1 MRRLRR
7 TIIRLLV
14 QETHL
19 NIDDLICPLFFDET
33 INAPIPISSMPGQ
46 HRYPVSMAG
55 DIAHNL
61 FSIGIRAVLIFGIPK
76 HKDSLATSAY
86 DENGIVQRTVREMKK
101 AVPNMVVIT
110 DLCACEYTDHG
121 HCGILETVEAESAEL
136 ANDESLA
143 LMEKIAISHAEAGA
157 DIIAPSSML
166 DGVVSSIRSALDW
179 EGYSKV
185 CIMAYSSKFASALYG
200 PFRDAADSGYS
211 FGDRKGYQAPI
222 ANRREAYRE
231 SELDALEG
239 ADFLMVKPAGWAGDV
254 ISDICAFNIPV
265 VAYQVSGEY
274 AMIMAACEK
283 GWLKN
288 DVIMESLLSLKR
300 AGASLII
307 TYFAEEVAKLA
318 TPRGGREDPTNGG
331 LKNILCESGNNDPHL
346 LATWRER
353 QQRP

>member
-1 MRRLRR
+1 MFPITRMRRLRR
-7 TIIRLLV
+7 SIIRPLV

-19 NIDDLICPLFFDET
+19 NITDLICPLFFDET
-33 INAPIPISSMPGQ
+33 ITAPVPIPSMPGL
-46 HRYPVSMAG
+46 HRYPLSMAG
-55 DIAHNL
+55 EIANNL
-61 FSIGIRAVLIFGIPK
+61 FSIGIRSCLLFGIPK
-76 HKDSLATSAY
+76 QKDNFATSAY
-86 DENGIVQRTVREMKK
+86 DENGIIQCAVREMKK

-121 HCGILETVEAESAEL
+121 HCGILEPLESENEPEL

-143 LMEKIAISHAEAGA
+143 LMNKIAISHAQAGA

-166 DGVVSSIRSALDW
+166 DGVVNSIRTALDL
-179 EGYSKV
+179 EGYSKI

-239 ADFLMVKPAGWAGDV
+239 ADFLMVKPAGWACDI

-283 GWLKN
+283 GWLSS

-307 TYFAEEVAKLA
+307 TYFAEEVAKNM
-318 TPRGGREDPTNGG
+318 TRYDTNY
-331 LKNILCESGNNDPHL
+331 E
-346 LATWRER
+346 
-353 QQRP
+353 

>member
-1 MRRLRR
+1 MSMFPITRMRRLRKPS
-7 TIIRLLV
+7 IRPLV

-19 NIDDLICPLFFDET
+19 SITDLICPLFFDEAIT
-33 INAPIPISSMPGQ
+33 APMPISSMPGQ
-46 HRYPVSMAG
+46 YRYPLSMAG
-55 DIAHNL
+55 DIANNL
-61 FSIGIRAVLIFGIPK
+61 FSIGIRSCLLFGIPK
-76 HKDSLATSAY
+76 QKDSFATSAY
-86 DENGIVQRTVREMKK
+86 DENGIIQCAVREIKK

-121 HCGILETVEAESAEL
+121 HCGILEPGEGDSAEL
-136 ANDESLA
+136 ANDASLI
-143 LMEKIAISHAEAGA
+143 LMDKIAISHAQAGA

-166 DGVVSSIRSALDW
+166 DGVVSSIRSALDA
-179 EGYSKV
+179 EGYTKI

-200 PFRDAADSGYS
+200 PFRDAADSGFA

-254 ISDICAFNIPV
+254 ISDISTFNIPV

-283 GWLKN
+283 GWLQR

-307 TYFAEEVAKLA
+307 TYFAEEIAKNL
-318 TPRGGREDPTNGG
+318 TT
-331 LKNILCESGNNDPHL
+331 LK
-346 LATWRER
+346 
-353 QQRP
+353 

>member
-1 MRRLRR
+1 MSMFPITRMRRLRLP
-7 TIIRLLV
+7 IIRPLV
-14 QETHL
+14 QETYLHL
-19 NIDDLICPLFFDET
+19 DDLICPLFFDEAIT
-33 INAPIPISSMPGQ
+33 APLSISSMPGQ
-46 HRYPVSMAG
+46 QRYPVSMAG

-61 FSIGIRAVLIFGIPK
+61 FSIGIRAILLFGIPK
-76 HKDSLATSAY
+76 HKDSQGTSAY
-86 DENGIVQRTVREMKK
+86 DENGIVQRAVREIKK

-121 HCGILETVEAESAEL
+121 HCGILEMSSAEL

-143 LMEKIAISHAEAGA
+143 LMDKIAISHAQTGA
-157 DIIAPSSML
+157 DIVAPSSML
-166 DGVVSSIRSALDW
+166 DGVVSSIRAALDR

-200 PFRDAADSGYS
+200 PFREAADSGYS

-222 ANRREAYRE
+222 TNRREAYRE

-283 GWLKN
+283 GWLQS
-288 DVIMESLLSLKR
+288 DVIIESLLSLKR

-318 TPRGGREDPTNGG
+318 TPRGGAKTP
-331 LKNILCESGNNDPHL
+331 LSGDLNSSCPRDV
-346 LATWRER
+346 
-353 QQRP
+353 

>member
-1 MRRLRR
+1 
-7 TIIRLLV
+7 V

-19 NIDDLICPLFFDET
+19 STNDLICPLFFDET
-33 INAPIPISSMPGQ
+33 ITAPMPISSMPGQ
-46 HRYPVSMAG
+46 KRYPVSMAG
-55 DIAHNL
+55 DIANNL
-61 FSIGIRAVLIFGIPK
+61 YSIGIRAILLFGIPK
-76 HKDSLATSAY
+76 QKDSLATSAY
-86 DENGIVQRTVREMKK
+86 DENGIVQRVVREMKK
-101 AVPNMVVIT
+101 TVPDMVVIT

-121 HCGILETVEAESAEL
+121 HCGILESVAVESEAEL
-136 ANDESLA
+136 ANDESLV
-143 LMEKIAISHAEAGA
+143 LMDKIAISHAQAGA
-157 DIIAPSSML
+157 DIVAPSSML
-166 DGVVSSIRSALDW
+166 DGVVRSIRNALDL
-179 EGYSKV
+179 EGYSKI

-211 FGDRKGYQAPI
+211 FGDRQGYQAPI

-231 SELDALEG
+231 TELDALEG

-318 TPRGGREDPTNGG
+318 TPREGEMTSYRGQALDRR
-331 LKNILCESGNNDPHL
+331 L
-346 LATWRER
+346 R
-353 QQRP
+353 

>member
-1 MRRLRR
+1 MFPITRMRRLRR
-7 TIIRLLV
+7 SIIRPLV

-19 NIDDLICPLFFDET
+19 HIDDLICPLFFDET
-33 INAPIPISSMPGQ
+33 ITAPVPILSMPGQ
-46 HRYPVSMAG
+46 YRYPVSMAG

-61 FSIGIRAVLIFGIPK
+61 FSIGIRSCLLFGIPK

-86 DENGIVQRTVREMKK
+86 DENGVVQCTVRKMKK

-121 HCGILETVEAESAEL
+121 HCGILESVDSAEL

-143 LMEKIAISHAEAGA
+143 LMDKIAISHAQAGA

-166 DGVVSSIRSALDW
+166 DGVVSSIRNALDL

-200 PFRDAADSGYS
+200 PFRDAADSGYA

-222 ANRREAYRE
+222 TNRREAYRE

-254 ISDICAFNIPV
+254 ISDICEFNIPV

-283 GWLKN
+283 GWLQS

-318 TPRGGREDPTNGG
+318 TPRGGGMTSYLRESP
-331 LKNILCESGNNDPHL
+331 
-346 LATWRER
+346 R
-353 QQRP
+353 